1 MMAAVVGVCRLM
13 LHLPESHS
21 LKDKRRVLRSLKDR
35 LSNTYS
41 VSVAETGAQ
50 DVWQS
55 AELLVAC
62 AASDARHAE
71 EVLGKVVAFAGE
83 YHLPV
88 ELLDAETELLHF

>member
-1 MMAAVVGVCRLM
+1 MAAVVGVCRLM

-50 DVWQS
+50 YVWQS
-55 AELLVAC
+55 AELLVAMRVWQVC
-62 AASDARHAE
+62 PARYAAERQ
-71 EVLGKVVAFAGE
+71 LAGQ
-83 YHLPV
+83 PPR
-88 ELLDAETELLHF
+88 